1 MYAARCKFI
10 YGQLWDRLYLCAPVR
25 PRHAAP
31 SRVKRVHFKTITGWD
46 LKCLFVCEQRRL
58 FAGWMTCLGLAHGRF
73 SGGEGGWGGGNGCGV
88 VLVRVCVCACVA
100 AASDIA
106 GFCGKFGSQCFAAFA
121 EFMVVQ
127 NSIALPSSLPLRCLH
142 THTHI
147 GVCIRSVRKQNGQDA
162 SPEAVVA
169 APVSI

>member
-1 MYAARCKFI
+1 M
-10 YGQLWDRLYLCAPVR
+10 R

-46 LKCLFVCEQRRL
+46 LKCLFVVYLDDLPWSGTWSL
-58 FAGWMTCLGLAHGRF
+58 FW
-73 SGGEGGWGGGNGCGV
+73 GGEGDCGV

-127 NSIALPSSLPLRCLH
+127 NSIALPSSLPLLCS
-142 THTHI
+142 HTHI

-162 SPEAVVA
+162 SPEAAVA